1 MHCALASSTPTMISL
16 CLRVQSDSARSGP
29 TSTGLSFWLQKFWA
43 QDWRDGL
50 EVKSALLE
58 DPSSS
63 LSNHMVAHKLSVT
76 TVAWDPTPLHRHKYR
91 QNTNAY
97 KINF

>member
-50 EVKSALLE
+50 EVKGTVC
-58 DPSSS
+58 SSRGPKFKS
-63 LSNHMVAHKLSVT
+63 QQSYGGSQAVCDYSCLGSNT
-76 TVAWDPTPLHRHKYR
+76 ITQT
-91 QNTNAY
+91 
-97 KINF
+97 